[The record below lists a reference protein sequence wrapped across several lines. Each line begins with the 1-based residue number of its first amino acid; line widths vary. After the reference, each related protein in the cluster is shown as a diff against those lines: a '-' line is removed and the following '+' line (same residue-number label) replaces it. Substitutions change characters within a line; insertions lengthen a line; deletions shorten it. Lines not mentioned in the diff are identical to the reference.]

1 MKILIFSSPDVPD
14 AIKALYETNGC
25 SRTGKI
31 LTDIQELSIDQESI
45 GCDTIPDLTQ
55 YLRENPQTIIRSKT
69 QNDETVSCSTTRYY
83 GYHSMFY
90 TFGYVDILD
99 YDETKKWLL
108 CDHDGCE
115 SVIPLDSLESVS
127 SCPNMLSVNLF

>member
-1 MKILIFSSPDVPD
+1 MKILVFSNPDVPD
-14 AIKALYETNGC
+14 AIKALYEANGC

-45 GCDTIPDLTQ
+45 NCGTIPDLTRF
-55 YLRENPQTIIRSKT
+55 LRENPQTIIRSKM
-69 QNDETVSCSTTRYY
+69 QNDVNVSCSVTRYY
-83 GYHSMFY
+83 GYYSMFY

-108 CDHDGCE
+108 YNHDGCE
-115 SVIPLDSLESVS
+115 SVIPLDSLKDVS
-127 SCPNMLSVNLF
+127 NCPNMLSVNLF